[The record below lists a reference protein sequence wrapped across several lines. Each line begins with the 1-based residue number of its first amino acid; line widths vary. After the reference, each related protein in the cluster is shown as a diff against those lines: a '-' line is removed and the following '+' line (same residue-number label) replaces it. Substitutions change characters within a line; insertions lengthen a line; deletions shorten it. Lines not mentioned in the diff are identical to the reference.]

1 MALDV
6 ENAMSAEER
15 NRLENKY
22 WIEIRKERYLQV
34 EQINN
39 ALFNRKE
46 EEEEEESD
54 NDDTHVRTKLI
65 KFERSK
71 S

>member
-46 EEEEEESD
+46 EEEESD

-65 KFERSK
+65 KFEKSK
-71 S
+71 M